1 MPRPARA
8 VRIAGCCGP
17 GPLPTPIVKANI
29 VRSSA
34 MRPDFSRSEGCRR
47 GKRPNGREE
56 VSRGRGGFWLAK
68 TFGIAA
74 VACGASLE
82 YEVVV
87 GLNEIEASADLTDAA
102 AKWSQ
107 RPTR

>member
-1 MPRPARA
+1 M
-8 VRIAGCCGP
+8 
-17 GPLPTPIVKANI
+17 
-29 VRSSA
+29 
-34 MRPDFSRSEGCRR
+34 
-47 GKRPNGREE
+47 
-56 VSRGRGGFWLAK
+56 AK

>member
-1 MPRPARA
+1 MLRPRPATDADREGEHRQILRNA
-8 VRIAGCCGP
+8 P
-17 GPLPTPIVKANI
+17 G
-29 VRSSA
+29 
-34 MRPDFSRSEGCRR
+34 FSRSEGCRR

-87 GLNEIEASADLTDAA
+87 GLNEIEASADLTDAD

>member
-1 MPRPARA
+1 VLR
-8 VRIAGCCGP
+8 
-17 GPLPTPIVKANI
+17 
-29 VRSSA
+29 
-34 MRPDFSRSEGCRR
+34 SRSATDADREGEYRQISCNTPGFLEER
-47 GKRPNGREE
+47 GLPEEKKAQRPGRGFTET
-56 VSRGRGGFWLAK
+56 GGFWLAK

-74 VACGASLE
+74 AACGVSLE

-87 GLNEIEASADLTDAA
+87 SLNEIEASADLTDAA

>member
-1 MPRPARA
+1 MLR
-8 VRIAGCCGP
+8 
-17 GPLPTPIVKANI
+17 
-29 VRSSA
+29 
-34 MRPDFSRSEGCRR
+34 SRSATDAYREGEYRQILCNAPGFLEER
-47 GKRPNGREE
+47 GLPERKKAQRP
-56 VSRGRGGFWLAK
+56 GRGFTGTGGFFLEK

-87 GLNEIEASADLTDAA
+87 GLNEIEASADLTEAA